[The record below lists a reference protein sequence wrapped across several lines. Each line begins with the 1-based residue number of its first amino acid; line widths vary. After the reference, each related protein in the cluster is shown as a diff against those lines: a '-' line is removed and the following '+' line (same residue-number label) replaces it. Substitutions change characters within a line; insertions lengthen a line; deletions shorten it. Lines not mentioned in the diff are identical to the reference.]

1 MKIKVAIA
9 GYGKMG
15 KIRARTLTNNPHT
28 DLMLIYDPSLA
39 GGSSEK
45 DSYYCGDYNEILKSD
60 CDAVFFAGYAKYSAE
75 YVSKALDAGKH
86 VFCEKPPSNNLQEL
100 LAVEHSLKSS
110 GKVLKYGFNHRYH
123 HSVIK
128 AKEILDSGV
137 LGKVL
142 SVRGV
147 YGKAGSIDFET
158 NWRNYK
164 EYAGGG
170 ILMDQGIHMLDLF
183 RFLGGQEFSCKG
195 ALVRTLNWDIEWED
209 NVMALFQS
217 TGGTIYSLHSSAT
230 QWKHKFLLEI
240 IAEKGYLILDGILS
254 SSMSYAPERLV
265 FGLRKDENDSI
276 SMGRPAE
283 TTFNYDVDDSWVFEL
298 DEFVSAI
305 IKNEPVKN
313 GTLEDARQIMAI
325 MDQIYSH
332 ASF

>member
-15 KIRARTLTNNPHT
+15 KIRERTVANNPHT
-28 DLMLIYDPSLA
+28 NLALVYDPSFKA
-39 GGSSEK
+39 GAEKNSYHCGS
-45 DSYYCGDYNEILKSD
+45 YNEILESD

-75 YVSKALDAGKH
+75 YVARALDAGKH
-86 VFCEKPPSNNLQEL
+86 VFCEKPPANNLQEL
-100 LAVEHSLKSS
+100 VVVENSLKSS

-128 AKEILDSGV
+128 AKQLLDSGA

-142 SVRGV
+142 SMRGV
-147 YGKAGSIDFET
+147 YGKAGSIDFES

-183 RFLGGQEFSCKG
+183 RFLGGEDFHCKG
-195 ALVRTLNWDIEWED
+195 ALVKTLNWDIEWED
-209 NVMALFQS
+209 NVMALFES
-217 TGGTIYSLHSSAT
+217 ADGAVYSLHSSAT
-230 QWKHKFLLEI
+230 QWKHKFMLEI
-240 IAEKGYLILDGILS
+240 FAQKGYLILDGILS
-254 SSMSYAPERLV
+254 NSMSYAPEKLV

-283 TTFNYDVDDSWVFEL
+283 TVFSYDVDDSWAFEL

-305 IKNEPVKN
+305 LQKVPIKN
-313 GTLEDARQIMAI
+313 GTLEDARQVMAVL
-325 MDQIYSH
+325 DQIYSYR
-332 ASF
+332 SS